1 MTVVAAEPF
10 AIAEQ
15 KEVLKEIWQEECS
28 LAVWQR
34 DVPVDVSSLLETDI
48 KNVRVIVPSHC
59 PETRL
64 REELR
69 ECGYPNGVTG
79 QKLIQDILS
88 ICNEFR
94 ELTASPSIEI
104 RLEIVT
110 GNSCWKFHSDYVEL
124 RLITTYLGRGTQWID
139 DQYPG
144 HMTNEPSPEAIK
156 ELGIGDIGLFKGRLG
171 KGRPAIHRSPPIDG
185 TGEKRLLLVLNPV
198 ED

>member
-1 MTVVAAEPF
+1 MTVIAAEPF

-34 DVPVDVSSLLETDI
+34 DVPVDVSGLLESDV
-48 KNVRVIVPSHC
+48 KNVCVTVPSHC

-88 ICNEFR
+88 ICNKFH

-104 RLEIVT
+104 RLEIIT

-124 RLITTYLGRGTQWID
+124 RLITTYLGSGTQWID
-139 DQYPG
+139 DQDPG